1 MSVLGISTKGNPEQA
16 ELIRL
21 IMQTGKNIIFCE
33 APAGTGKTF
42 ISLATALQMQLEKR
56 YKKIIYTRNPIQLGE
71 NMGFLPGGLEE
82 KFDPFMAPLHD
93 SIDSICN
100 KSSHKLIANDLSY
113 KVDVCPIAF
122 MRGRNIGDDT
132 ICIVDEAQNCSLEE
146 LKTLLTRISTYSK
159 IIVLGS
165 NKQIDNPR
173 IRRKGKSDFQ
183 KVYEA
188 MEHLPYV
195 GVVHL
200 TQSMRSPWCVEIDEI
215 LSSIKED

>member
-1 MSVLGISTKGNPEQA
+1 MSVLGISTKNNKEQQ
-16 ELIRL
+16 ELVRL
-21 IMQTGKNIIFCE
+21 IMQNGKNIIFCE

-42 ISLATALQMQLEKR
+42 ISLASALQMQLEKR
-56 YKKIIYTRNPIQLGE
+56 YKRIIYTRNPIQLGE

-93 SIDSICN
+93 SLDSICN
-100 KSSHKLIANDLSY
+100 KSTYKLVSNDLER
-113 KVDVCPIAF
+113 KVEVCPIAF

-132 ICIVDEAQNCSLEE
+132 VCIVDEAQNCSLEE

-159 IIVLGS
+159 IIILGS

-173 IRRKGKSDFQ
+173 IRRKEKSDFQ
-183 KVYEA
+183 RVYEA

-200 TQSMRSPWCVEIDEI
+200 TESMRSPWCVEIDEI
-215 LSSIKED
+215 LSELKDD